1 MEYFTKVNDFK
12 FNLGLFPRKEDVILI
27 SVIRNERLL
36 LPYFINYYLN
46 LGVTHF
52 IFIDNDSNDSTFE
65 YLENLKDI
73 NILLFKTNQSYSEN
87 DFGMTWVRKI
97 LDIYC
102 INKYCLIVDIDELI
116 VFKNNYNLEQMI
128 NKMKK
133 TNSNVVFSCMIDF
146 YPKNI
151 NINYKSG
158 CSFENY
164 SPFYDIY
171 KDNNYGFTNG
181 SRKIKIKKIFC
192 KKKIKIGTTLNG
204 GMRKRVYNV
213 TACLGKRSLIK
224 YDFKEFELSV
234 GCHWIIPKSDKSN
247 EKNIKYYNDFSI
259 IKHFKFI
266 KPSLKSFFEE
276 RVERN
281 QDWNNSEEYKNY
293 LKNYK
298 TTFFDNNVSK
308 YFISNT
314 ELFKDFSGFKKKFKY
329 K

>member
-12 FNLGLFPRKEDVILI
+12 FNLGLFPQKEDVILI

-87 DFGMTWVRKI
+87 DFGMNWVRKI

-146 YPKNI
+146 YPKEVN
-151 NINYKSG
+151 NDYKLG
-158 CSFENY
+158 YSFENH

-171 KDNNYGFTNG
+171 KDNNYGFVNG
-181 SRKIKIKKIFC
+181 SRKFKINKIFN
-192 KKKIKIGTTLNG
+192 KKKIKSGTTLNG

-224 YDFKEFELSV
+224 YDFKYFQLSV
-234 GCHWIIPKSDKSN
+234 GCHWLNPKSDESN
-247 EKNIKYYNDFSI
+247 KKNIKYYKDFAI

-266 KPSLKSFFEE
+266 KPNLKSFFEE
-276 RVERN
+276 RIERN
-281 QDWNNSEEYKNY
+281 QDWNNSDEYKHY
-293 LKNYK
+293 LINYK